1 MIHTNV
7 VSGWV
12 YEHYLFYLFLCIA
25 DCDCFISDE
34 EVQEIKQ
41 EAFKHWPSES
51 ISALYKSV
59 HTEFISH
66 SEEEKTK
73 FISDNAGHFLR
84 TPIVRKKAIQHLEK
98 MVSNQD
104 GDNEEYVMF
113 RYIRKVINN
122 LK

>member
-1 MIHTNV
+1 MIHTNI
-7 VSGWV
+7 VSEWV

-34 EVQEIKQ
+34 EIQEIKE

-51 ISALYKSV
+51 VSALYKNV
-59 HTEFISH
+59 HNEFISH

-73 FISDNAGHFLR
+73 FISDNAAHFLR
-84 TPIVRKKAIQHLEK
+84 TPIVRKKAIQHLIK
-98 MVSNQD
+98 MVPSEHD
-104 GDNEEYVMF
+104 DCEEYVMF

>member
-7 VSGWV
+7 ISGWV

-34 EVQEIKQ
+34 EISEIKQ

-51 ISALYKSV
+51 ISALYKTV
-59 HTEFISH
+59 HNEFISH

-98 MVSNQD
+98 MVSTQD